1 MRTSTLAL
9 FVLFAAVTGGRAQV
23 QTIPVQ
29 PLSKT
34 VTVRQKP
41 VEGGDLRVPV
51 ITWGGDVATV
61 VGKELGLFKEEGLSV
76 VLFAENDLAKQVQ
89 GFLDGKTPFLRGTMG
104 MMNASIE
111 AVQAAGL
118 DLVVLYQMTFS
129 TGGDCLVVREN
140 IKTTSDLRG
149 KVIGVQLHGP
159 HMDYLT
165 KVLSDAGI
173 GLGEVTIRWFKELTL
188 PTYDT
193 GGKLVDPVSAFRAD
207 RALDAI
213 FCISPDAS
221 ALTSGGVG
229 TGAENS
235 VKGARTLMST
245 KSASRIIADVYAV
258 RRDWYDAN
266 RAKVRAFVR
275 GLLRAEEALRDLV
288 AAKATQQARYQQ
300 VLTASADLL
309 MGASQATADVEGML
323 GDCEFVGFQG
333 NVSFFTG
340 QGTLR
345 NFATLNTEIQPA
357 FLDLKIMERRAN
369 LVAAEWEQAELAKG
383 LKYAGAV
390 ATAPKFDPGKAAAKV
405 ESEIAAEPEKWGE
418 EGTLFVVEINFAP
431 NQSTF
436 PVDQYGKDFRSALE
450 KAQTYGGALI
460 VIEGHSDPTGVADAK
475 KKGLSETVVAQKEQ
489 SAKNLSLT
497 RARAVRQSFLDY
509 CKANGLTLDESQF
522 VAVGL
527 GVKAPKFPEP
537 RTESEWA
544 QNRRVVFRVKNME
557 VESTEFRPS
566 GK

>member
-1 MRTSTLAL
+1 MRNLVRAL
-9 FVLFAAVTGGRAQV
+9 FVVLAGVAGARGQV
-23 QTIPVQ
+23 QTVPPR
-29 PLSKT
+29 PLQEL

-41 VEGGDLRVPV
+41 LTAGTLEVPV

-61 VGKELGLFKEEGLSV
+61 VARDFGFFKEAGLAVS
-76 VLFAENDLAKQVQ
+76 LFAENDLTKQVQ
-89 GFLDGKTPFLRGTMG
+89 GFLDGRTPFLRGTLG
-104 MMNASIE
+104 MMNASAE
-111 AVQAAGL
+111 AIQAAGL
-118 DLVVLYQMTFS
+118 DLVVVYQMTFS
-129 TGGDCLVVREN
+129 AGGDCLVVREN
-140 IKTTSDLRG
+140 IRTPGDLRG
-149 KVIGVQLHGP
+149 KTLAVQLHGP

-165 KVLSDAGI
+165 KILTDAGV
-173 GLGEVTIRWFKELTL
+173 GLDEVTVRWFKELTL

-193 GGKLVDPVSAFRAD
+193 GGKAIDPVSAFRAD
-207 RALDAI
+207 ASIDAV
-213 FCISPDAS
+213 FCISPDAG
-221 ALTSGGVG
+221 ALTSGSVG

-235 VKGARTLMST
+235 VKGARTLVST

-258 RRDWYDAN
+258 RRDWYDQN
-266 RAKVRAFVR
+266 RPKVRAFVHA
-275 GLLRAEEALRDLV
+275 LLRAEEALRDLIAQK
-288 AAKATQQARYQQ
+288 AAQQAKYQQ

-323 GDCEFVGFQG
+323 GDCEFTGFQG
-333 NVSFFTG
+333 NVGFFTG

-345 NFATLNTEIQPA
+345 TFTTLCNEIQPA
-357 FLDLKIMERRAN
+357 FIDLKLMGRRVP
-369 LVAAEWEQAELAKG
+369 LAAATWDSAELAKG

-390 ATAPKFDPGKAAAKV
+390 AAAPKFDAGKAAARV

-431 NQSTF
+431 NQSAFST
-436 PVDQYGKDFRSALE
+436 DQYGKDFRAALE

-460 VIEGHSDPTGVADAK
+460 VIEGHSDPTGVADAR
-475 KKGLSETVVAQKEQ
+475 KKGLSEAVVAQKEQ

-509 CKANGLTLDESQF
+509 CKANGLVLDETQF

-557 VESTEFRPS
+557 AEATEFKPAGR
-566 GK
+566 